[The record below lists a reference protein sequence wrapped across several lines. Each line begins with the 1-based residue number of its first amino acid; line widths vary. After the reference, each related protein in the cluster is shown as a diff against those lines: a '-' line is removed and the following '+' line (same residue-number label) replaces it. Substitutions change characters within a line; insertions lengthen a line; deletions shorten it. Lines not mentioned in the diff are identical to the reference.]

1 MSVVF
6 NPDTKETR
14 KRFQEL
20 SRHQMILRL
29 EADILADMKVCE
41 IEGWDKT
48 EYIRQ
53 LQSLINGF
61 NADMRGKE

>member
-20 SRHQMILRL
+20 ARHQMILRL

-61 NADMRGKE
+61 NADMRGEE